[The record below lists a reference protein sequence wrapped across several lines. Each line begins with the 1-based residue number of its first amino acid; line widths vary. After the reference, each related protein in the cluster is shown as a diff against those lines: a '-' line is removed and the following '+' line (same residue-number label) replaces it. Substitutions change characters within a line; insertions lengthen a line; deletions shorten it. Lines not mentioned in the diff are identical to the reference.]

1 MRDKLSKQLTRF
13 KTESHQKTLF
23 DFCVQNLE
31 EVLDRG
37 GKICSIFMDFILFCL
52 KPSKKL
58 AL

>member
-13 KTESHQKTLF
+13 KTESHQKTLL

-37 GKICSIFMDFILFCL
+37 G
-52 KPSKKL
+52 
-58 AL
+58 